1 MFVLPAELCFAG
13 APEHIGDFDVGI
25 SSPDQSLP
33 WMNERAGRPYA
44 ARMQAFNAASVTA
57 FVVPAPRILGEFVL
71 PLSRIKRSVHAVLVH

>member
-1 MFVLPAELCFAG
+1 VRLGSPAEFASL
-13 APEHIGDFDVGI
+13 ALPKREAFELGI
-25 SSPDQSLP
+25 SSPIQSLP

-44 ARMQAFNAASVTA
+44 ARMQAFNAASVAA